1 MLTIRKKNTP
11 PEWSQNEIL
20 INSSFEGMLAHLN
33 QAESVRAAIADSISN
48 MR

>member
-1 MLTIRKKNTP
+1 MLDVDYKKTP
-11 PEWSQNEIL
+11 TRMISKWVL